1 MIMLLPDGV
10 NVTRWKP
17 KQTSSIVD
25 RVAAMTVAELRE
37 AVEQGDMD
45 AAEVV
50 AAEEQGKRRA
60 GVMSLT

>member
-1 MIMLLPDGV
+1 MIMLLPDGI
-10 NVTRWKP
+10 NVTKRKP
-17 KQTSSIVD
+17 KQTSFIVD
-25 RVAAMTVAELRE
+25 RVTAMTVAELRE